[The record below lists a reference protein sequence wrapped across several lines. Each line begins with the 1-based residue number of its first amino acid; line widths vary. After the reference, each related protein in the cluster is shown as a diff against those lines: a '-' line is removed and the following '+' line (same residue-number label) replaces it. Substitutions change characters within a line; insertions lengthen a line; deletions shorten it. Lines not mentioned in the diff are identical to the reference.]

1 MKTYIQ
7 VIDKK
12 GRVTFLFYNDSQ
24 DNYNGSYLV
33 FGKTPLDFEVLITD
47 KKGKE
52 KFFQFDSNSIGTI
65 LSNCIS
71 SNTTEFVRKV
81 CLFPNKDL
89 CEFIEEKVIYF
100 DREDLDERAIFD
112 IEKNLYVLD
121 NNNFFFRLREKPNGK
136 WVLSL
141 VFSYN
146 KEIESYPTKWY
157 RFSK

>member
-12 GRVTFLFYNDSQ
+12 GEVTFLFYNDDQ
-24 DNYNGSYLV
+24 DDFNGSYLV
-33 FGKTPLDFEVLITD
+33 FGKTPLDFAVLITD

-52 KFFQFDSNSIGTI
+52 KFFQFNGDSVGRI

-71 SNTTEFVRKV
+71 PNTTEFVRKV
-81 CLFPNKDL
+81 CLFPNNDL
-89 CEFIEEKVIYF
+89 CDFIEEKSVYF
-100 DREDLDERAIFD
+100 DHEDFNEGAIGD
-112 IEKNLYVLD
+112 IENRVHISND
-121 NNNFFFRLREKPNGK
+121 HNFFFRLREKPDGK
-136 WVLSL
+136 WVLSF

-146 KEIESYPTKWY
+146 DEIESYPTKWY

>member
-12 GRVTFLFYNDSQ
+12 GDVTFLFHD
-24 DNYNGSYLV
+24 DDEEGDNGSYLV
-33 FGKTPLDFEVLITD
+33 FGKTLRDFEVLITD

-52 KFFQFDSNSIGTI
+52 KFFQFNSDSIARIFSRCF
-65 LSNCIS
+65 SP
-71 SNTTEFVRKV
+71 NTQEFVRKV

-100 DREDLDERAIFD
+100 DHEDLDERAIFD
-112 IEKNLYVLD
+112 IEKSLYVLHD
-121 NNNFFFRLREKPNGK
+121 NNFFFRLREQFDGK

-146 KEIESYPTKWY
+146 EEIESYPIKWY